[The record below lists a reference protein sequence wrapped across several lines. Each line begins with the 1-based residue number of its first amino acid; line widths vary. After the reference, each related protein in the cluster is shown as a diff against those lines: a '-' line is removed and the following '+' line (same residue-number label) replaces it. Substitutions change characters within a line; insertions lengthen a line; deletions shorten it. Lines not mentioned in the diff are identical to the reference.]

1 MQQVYAK
8 QAHVT
13 YYARYHVVWIPKYR
27 NNILVKGV
35 DSYCKIKIRE
45 VSKWYPDIQ
54 FIEINVQKDHIH
66 ALVTYPGTMGMSKV
80 MNIIKSNTSRAL
92 REKFAFLK
100 KVYPTGGVWSVG
112 YFYSTVGINEEVI
125 RHYIQNQEK
134 EDKGQAQLAIS
145 FSNPRP

>member
-1 MQQVYAK
+1 MQQVFAK

-13 YYARYHVVWIPKYR
+13 YYARYHIVWIPKYR
-27 NNILVKGV
+27 RNILVRGV
-35 DSYCKIKIRE
+35 DSYCRIKILE

-54 FIEINVQKDHIH
+54 FIEVNVQTDHIH
-66 ALVTYPGTMGMSKV
+66 ALVTYPGTYGMSKV

-100 KVYPTGGVWSVG
+100 QVYPAGGVWSVG

-125 RHYIQNQEK
+125 KNYIRNQEK
-134 EDKGQAQLAIS
+134 EDKGQAQLEMGL
-145 FSNPRP
+145 